1 MKLKMKIAVLFAL
14 LFASMSW
21 GWGGIN
27 ELDIRICG
35 IASDATTSFE
45 SQGYRVVGYDN
56 TIGHYQDFLENN
68 IFSNSP
74 HVFMGYKETP
84 YVSQKEGYP
93 DSYNYNLP
101 ITNIIIRDLGSSITA
116 AQTFDTLGARYYR
129 LQIHDAYGN
138 NYHKD
143 HQGRDS
149 LYGDYTNNMFDN
161 HHIYIYY
168 TRDKID
174 EKRVFGI
181 KVVHGTPTL
190 SNGITGLDRIDIN
203 LGAVVGQQTYM
214 YVYRRAYSEEALSN
228 PYYLGR
234 VPLARNNTSI
244 RSENHL
250 FYTGQPRTLMVPG
263 ENTTS
268 YASREEYRLGEYGS
282 WSVNLPTAT
291 NVGEYTVYAKL
302 VSNNPEYYDYI
313 IGPVTAKIYKAPAL
327 KVHEYDYGTG
337 KDYYLYSAVFKNQ
350 LGETY
355 DATGSSASNFYS
367 GDKIT
372 LTWSDKCGSSSRS
385 FYRLFSDDSYL
396 SYNELV
402 TTGAKFNSGTY
413 NFGVSFG
420 ETSNCNAMNYQQFAT
435 VTFKKSK
442 LFFNS
447 NGGSS
452 VATIE
457 GETGASYT
465 KPANPTRTGYSFTGW
480 SPALPSTIQRG
491 EKTYKAGWTIN
502 KYTMTFDAN
511 GGKFSDGASIK
522 RITQNYNT
530 SITKPANPTK
540 TDSAFVQWK
549 QTSPASSNT
558 TVPSIMPAQN
568 ITFTAQWKYD
578 RFKVN
583 MPSLMEVVSG
593 DQASDGTYLNGST
606 VKFRVQ
612 SGYVV
617 WGTVTYNGTVVTPD
631 ANGIYTI
638 KVLGKDASVSAT
650 AFAEDH
656 GAIQIAVDR
665 SKAIIDGN
673 KTGLVTDVPTAI
685 AVGKVEMARTFTP
698 FISTTIAVPFEV
710 DLEYVWGGIFCE
722 FLGME
727 KSGFKYTARL
737 MFVSTKL
744 EANVPYVFVPFDEH
758 ISIDLPQGWTL
769 PIKTEEKSV
778 VFGNWSFN
786 SVYHKK
792 VWTDGVSEEDGEG
805 VVGYGFN
812 ASQSQSDGVSGS
824 FAKLTSGSVGAMQAY
839 ISYAKDAPQAIN
851 RSPAMAGKSA
861 SSFSIEDLPDEIDV
875 EVVAEDKKTV
885 ALGKINTV
893 TGKIKLDCWFDM
905 NGNLLKGK
913 PTAKGVYVNNGRQ
926 VIVK

>member
-1 MKLKMKIAVLFAL
+1 MKNLFKIVTAFAMI
-14 LFASMSW
+14 FASLSW
-21 GWGGIN
+21 GNYI
-27 ELDIRICG
+27 EYLTIR
-35 IASDATTSFE
+35 
-45 SQGYRVVGYDN
+45 VGYKSTPKN
-56 TIGHYQDFLENN
+56 TILGAISPNTGNHYVMVTNTEEYPPNPDAAQDVLANTGLGDYYYAY
-68 IFSNSP
+68 
-74 HVFMGYKETP
+74 MGYTDIP
-84 YVSQKEGYP
+84 YVKNVNGS
-93 DSYNYNLP
+93 NYLLP
-101 ITNIIIRDLGSSITA
+101 ITNIIVRDYSSNSNVPESFVEGGATYYRVHAYKDDTAEDVGDICRGKCKVGKVYHYVYVYFTRDYIDGKYVQLLKAVKNTVNWTGYTQIPVDLTGGKGSSPIYLYMHRVNPYTDLYFYPEPSIRNSTNIMNGNYLEYTGTSRELLSSKGTPFGSHA
-116 AQTFDTLGARYYR
+116 DHVEYKV
-129 LQIHDAYGN
+129 N
-138 NYHKD
+138 NYAWTTDCKATNA
-143 HQGRDS
+143 
-149 LYGDYTNNMFDN
+149 GDYSVLAKIVSN
-161 HHIYIYY
+161 HPMYADYIYY
-168 TRDKID
+168 DTLKTTIAKARHL
-174 EKRVFGI
+174 
-181 KVVHGTPTL
+181 VVNQYE
-190 SNGITGLDRIDIN
+190 NGSF
-203 LGAVVGQQTYM
+203 Q
-214 YVYRRAYSEEALSN
+214 
-228 PYYLGR
+228 
-234 VPLARNNTSI
+234 
-244 RSENHL
+244 
-250 FYTGQPRTLMVPG
+250 
-263 ENTTS
+263 
-268 YASREEYRLGEYGS
+268 
-282 WSVNLPTAT
+282 
-291 NVGEYTVYAKL
+291 
-302 VSNNPEYYDYI
+302 
-313 IGPVTAKIYKAPAL
+313 
-327 KVHEYDYGTG
+327 
-337 KDYYLYSAVFKNQ
+337 DYYLYSSTIKNQ
-350 LGETY
+350 NNSTSG
-355 DATGSSASNFYS
+355 FYS
-367 GDKIT
+367 GDQIRIT
-372 LTWSDKCGSSSRS
+372 GWSDKCGSSSRT
-385 FYRLFSDDSYL
+385 FSY
-396 SYNELV
+396 YNNGTWNTLPMNTNV
-402 TTGAKFNSGTY
+402 KLNSGSY
-413 NFGVSFG
+413 SFKVKFA
-420 ETSNCNAMNYQQFAT
+420 ETSNCLAMDESFTT
-435 VTFKKSK
+435 VYVSQSK
-442 LFFNS
+442 LIFNG
-447 NGGSS
+447 NGGTFSDGNSTS
-452 VATIE
+452 VVA
-457 GETGASYT
+457 GETGNSFTAPVPT
-465 KPANPTRTGYSFTGW
+465 KTGYTFNGW
-480 SPALPSTIQRG
+480 NTTLPSTIQRG
-491 EKTYKAGWTIN
+491 EKTYTAQWKVN
-502 KYTMTFDAN
+502 QYTLTFAAN
-511 GGKFSDGASIK
+511 GGKFSDGSANK
-522 RITQNYNT
+522 KITQDYLT
-530 SITKPANPTK
+530 SITRPANPTR
-540 TDSAFVQWK
+540 TDYVFTGWNRS
-549 QTSPASSNT
+549 
-558 TVPSIMPAQN
+558 VPSYMPAKN
-568 ITFTAQWKYD
+568 MVIIAQWKYD

-839 ISYAKDAPQAIN
+839 MAYRNNAPQAVN
-851 RSPAMAGKSA
+851 RSPSMAAKSA
-861 SSFSIEDLPDEIDV
+861 SFSIEDLPDEIDIELV
-875 EVVAEDKKTV
+875 TEDKKTV
-885 ALGKINTV
+885 GLGKINTV